1 MMKLSEVRDWL
12 KTFLSWTDAVCIGKM
27 DKTQEKAFCVYGRPD
42 RSGTGIAV
50 GGLACTPTAVKK
62 VSLIIRYGKYANLA
76 EEKAQAV
83 YAALLGAAGV
93 TIGGSAV
100 AYISL
105 TSREPIPLDT
115 DESGV
120 YEYVIEMD
128 IVHERS

>member
-1 MMKLSEVRDWL
+1 MMKLTEVRDWL
-12 KTFLSWTDAVCIGKM
+12 KTTLNWTDAVCIGKM

-50 GGLACTPTAVKK
+50 GGLDCTPTTIKK
-62 VSLIIRYGKYANLA
+62 ISLAIRYGKYANLA

-83 YAALLGAAGV
+83 YSALLGVTGV
-93 TIGGSAV
+93 TIGGSHV
-100 AYISL
+100 AYINF

-120 YEYVIEMD
+120 YEYLIEMD

>member
-1 MMKLSEVRDWL
+1 MMKLADIRDWL
-12 KTFLSWTDAVCIGKM
+12 KVRLSWTDGAFIGKM

-42 RSGTGIAV
+42 RNGSGIAV
-50 GGLACTPTAVKK
+50 GGLTCTPTDVKK
-62 VSLIIRYGKYANLA
+62 VSLVIRYGKYANLA

-83 YAALLGAAGV
+83 YLALQGISGVILGGQH
-93 TIGGSAV
+93 V

-115 DESGV
+115 DENGV
-120 YEYVIEMD
+120 YEYLIEMD